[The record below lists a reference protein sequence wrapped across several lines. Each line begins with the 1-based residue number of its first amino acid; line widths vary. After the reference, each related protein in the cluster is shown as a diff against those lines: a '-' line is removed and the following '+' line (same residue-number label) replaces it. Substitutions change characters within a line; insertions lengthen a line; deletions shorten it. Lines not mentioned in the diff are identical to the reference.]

1 MESNLKSLASMAKQR
16 LKNGNY
22 SKEVIRS
29 AEKNKA
35 KASDYFYQNMLSMKK
50 KNYVAEFVKI
60 NPSDDQKLIR
70 KIIGILDNDEC
81 MFNPI
86 GRLVDNEYFNKLND
100 IEKQHYILKLCD
112 KYNKIKDEYYLQQ
125 KIG

>member
-1 MESNLKSLASMAKQR
+1 MESNLKSLAMLAKQR
-16 LKNGNY
+16 MRQGNY
-22 SKEVIRS
+22 TKEVIRT

-35 KASDYFYQNMLSMKK
+35 KASDYFYQNMLSLKK

-60 NPSDDQKLIR
+60 NPNDDQKLVN
-70 KIIGILDNDEC
+70 KIYNLLGSEEC
-81 MFNPI
+81 TFNPI
-86 GRLVDNEYFNKLND
+86 GRLVDVEYFKLLND

-112 KYNKIKDEYYLQQ
+112 KYNKVKEEYYLQQ

>member
-1 MESNLKSLASMAKQR
+1 MESNLKSLASLAKQR
-16 LKNGNY
+16 LKQGNY
-22 SKEVIRS
+22 SREVIRS
-29 AEKNKA
+29 AEKNRA

-60 NPSDDQKLIR
+60 NPNDDQKLIR
-70 KIIGILDNDEC
+70 KIYAILDSDEYLLS
-81 MFNPI
+81 PI
-86 GRLVDNEYFNKLND
+86 GKLVDNEYFSMLND

-112 KYNKIKDEYYLQQ
+112 KFNKVKEDYLQQ